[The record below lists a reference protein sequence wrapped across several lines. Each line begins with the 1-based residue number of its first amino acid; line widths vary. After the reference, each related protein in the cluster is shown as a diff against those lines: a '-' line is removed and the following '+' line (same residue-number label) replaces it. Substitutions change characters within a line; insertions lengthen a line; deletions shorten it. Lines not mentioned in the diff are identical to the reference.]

1 MKDELRQPERKED
14 RLKLL
19 QSETNDVTTD
29 HIEGK
34 SFIKE
39 YHE

>member
-1 MKDELRQPERKED
+1 
-14 RLKLL
+14 LL

-29 HIEGK
+29 HIEVK

-39 YHE
+39 YHEWLFSNKLDSLD